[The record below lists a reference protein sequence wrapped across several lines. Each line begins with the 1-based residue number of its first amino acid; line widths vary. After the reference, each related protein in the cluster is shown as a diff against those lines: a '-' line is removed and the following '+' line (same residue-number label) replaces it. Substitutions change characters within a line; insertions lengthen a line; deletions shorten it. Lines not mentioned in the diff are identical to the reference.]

1 MRQIHV
7 YRLDPAGIVKVN
19 YEEDVTCADEHG
31 IRSFVARHLRKSNQ
45 LNYKAYQ
52 VTYDADQRQDEVD
65 PELFLNSGINLF
77 DLCNNSCLHP
87 QLVLGESHLQLR
99 LLIGP
104 WLHIVDYF
112 VGLGHSFVD
121 LKAEEAAEDVRKIE
135 EEEPHLA
142 GRSNEEKEEY
152 AE

>member
-1 MRQIHV
+1 MR
-7 YRLDPAGIVKVN
+7 
-19 YEEDVTCADEHG
+19 
-31 IRSFVARHLRKSNQ
+31 
-45 LNYKAYQ
+45 
-52 VTYDADQRQDEVD
+52 
-65 PELFLNSGINLF
+65 
-77 DLCNNSCLHP
+77 NNSCLHS
-87 QLVLGESHLQLR
+87 QLVLSESHLQLR

-112 VGLGHSFVD
+112 VGLGHLFVD
-121 LKAEEAAEDVRKIE
+121 LKAKEAAEYVRKIE